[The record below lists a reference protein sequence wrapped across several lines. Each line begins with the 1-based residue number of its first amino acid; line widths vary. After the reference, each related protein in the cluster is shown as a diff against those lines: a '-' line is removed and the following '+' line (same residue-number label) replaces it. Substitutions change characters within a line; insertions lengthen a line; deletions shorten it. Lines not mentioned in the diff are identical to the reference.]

1 MSKTIHAIYEN
12 GVFRP
17 VDAVDI
23 PENSKVEF
31 EVRLIGKPTTWPE
44 NYFSQTAGSF
54 EDEVFD
60 RAPQG
65 ELPQRSDWQ

>member
-17 VDAVDI
+17 VDAVNI
-23 PENSKVEF
+23 PENSNVEC
-31 EVRLIGKPTTWPE
+31 ELRLIGKPTTWPE
-44 NYFSQTAGSF
+44 NYFAQTAGSF
-54 EDEVFD
+54 KDEVFD
-60 RAPQG
+60 RAQQG